1 MFRKDVE
8 DMQKD
13 FMVGMAKEDITPKL
27 DCQLYG
33 YPWERIGRRVRDG
46 LNVSAVAVS
55 REEESILWIS
65 ADICALDHELCDRIR
80 KEISEKTGVKWE
92 NILYSAIHTHSG
104 PVTRTSVGW
113 GEADVEYVEQKLI
126 PASIDV
132 ACRAMESRKPAVMG
146 IGTTESKAGINRRE
160 VTSEGII
167 LGQNPDGPYDPVMTV
182 IAFQTVEGE
191 KIGSVVHFATH
202 PTATQWNFSITRDWP
217 GEMVDKMEEIT
228 GAPCMFVNGAEG
240 DVGPRLSNRG
250 TTGDERHV
258 KQIGIVAG
266 KDAERAYRSI
276 VSFTVPKLCVSYGE
290 VCLPFQE
297 TPSPDE
303 VERQL
308 EELGDPK
315 QLGGVHFSLYTKL
328 QKIKE
333 YYDSGKELPRQLK
346 MQQTIVTLDEL
357 ALVPFCFEVFCNIGL
372 SLKEKSPYRYTLPLG
387 LTGGSYGYIPTED
400 QLPLGGYEVLSF
412 RAFAGKPVSLVDNT
426 DKIIVEQ
433 NAKLLRKVYG
443 ERA

>member
-1 MFRKDVE
+1 MFRTDKE
-8 DMQKD
+8 EMQRV
-13 FMVGMAKEDITPKL
+13 FNVGMAKADVTPKL

-33 YPWERIGRRVRDG
+33 YPWERIGRRVRDN
-46 LNVSAVAVS
+46 LNVSAVAIS
-55 REEESILWIS
+55 QNEQSILLIS

-92 NILYSAIHTHSG
+92 NILYSATHTHSG
-104 PVTRTSVGW
+104 PITRTSVGW

-132 ACRAMESRKPAVMG
+132 ACRAMENRKPAVMG
-146 IGTTESKAGINRRE
+146 IGTIESMVGINRRE
-160 VTSEGII
+160 VTPDGII
-167 LGQNPDGPYDPVMTV
+167 LGQNPDGPYDPAMTV
-182 IAFQTVEGE
+182 IAFQTMEGE
-191 KIGSVVHFATH
+191 NIGSIVHFATH

-217 GEMVDKMEEIT
+217 GVMVDKMEEIT
-228 GAPCMFVNGAEG
+228 GAPCMFINGAEG

-258 KQIGIVAG
+258 KQIGDVAG
-266 KDAERAYRSI
+266 KDAERAYRNI
-276 VSFTVPKLCVSYGE
+276 TSFTIPKLRVDYGE
-290 VCLPFQE
+290 ICIPFQE

-303 VERQL
+303 VERQMK
-308 EELGDPK
+308 ELGDPK
-315 QLGGVHFSLYTKL
+315 DLGGVHLSLYTKL

-333 YYDSGKELPRQLK
+333 YYDSGKELPRRLIMK
-346 MQQTIVTLDEL
+346 QTIIALDDL
-357 ALVPFCFEVFCNIGL
+357 ALVPFSFEVFCNISL
-372 SLKEKSPYRYTLPLG
+372 SLKEKSPYQSTLLLG
-387 LTGGSYGYIPTED
+387 LTGGSYGYLPTED

-433 NAKLLRKVYG
+433 NVELLHKVYG
-443 ERA
+443 Q